1 MDSLLP
7 TIIITA
13 INIIGWIYTR
23 VYALGKL
30 NEKVARHDK
39 LLDNGIVKE
48 LNDLKNQVACL
59 DGTVK
64 TYIKLTSSGD

>member
-13 INIIGWIYTR
+13 INIVGGVYTR

-30 NEKVARHDK
+30 NEQVERHEK
-39 LLDNGIVKE
+39 LLNDDGIVGEIKGLSKE
-48 LNDLKNQVACL
+48 VAGL
-59 DGTVK
+59 SGRVN
-64 TYIKLTSSGD
+64 TYIELTKDK